1 MVVVGGRGTGKGLGG
16 GSKINSLSL
25 FYISLI
31 LYICKKTQISP
42 LLKFVNDWKRDWHQW
57 ISPPLFLSLSLS
69 FEPQMTLNKGI
80 MDQIANLNSSFY
92 Q

>member
-1 MVVVGGRGTGKGLGG
+1 MDLTA
-16 GSKINSLSL
+16 SL
-25 FYISLI
+25 
-31 LYICKKTQISP
+31 P
-42 LLKFVNDWKRDWHQW
+42 
-57 ISPPLFLSLSLS
+57 LSLSLS